1 MYRRPDCRAAN
12 PVAGAFIRN
21 GESPATGAPSLT
33 CGVAPVS
40 DRSCACDHHHAG
52 PSPESGFESD
62 DRVSNDLHFA
72 AYDLQHHSPSGRT
85 DFRPTGAGQPNAPL
99 MNLSRTHV
107 GCGTRLLDRAI
118 QRFAGLSFSNTDKVA
133 RDRSTAA

>member
-33 CGVAPVS
+33 CGVTPVS
-40 DRSCACDHHHAG
+40 DRSCACDHHHSGSSAEG
-52 PSPESGFESD
+52 GFESD

-72 AYDLQHHSPSGRT
+72 AYDLQHRTPSGRT
-85 DFRPTGAGQPNAPL
+85 DVRHASASTSNARVT
-99 MNLSRTHV
+99 NLSRTHV
-107 GCGTRLLDRAI
+107 GCGTRFLER
-118 QRFAGLSFSNTDKVA
+118 G
-133 RDRSTAA
+133 